1 MSLCE
6 TNGKINGKSDS
17 DIKEKPYSPFKSWIR
32 IDLEEII
39 FLPKNEYISTKRCK
53 HIDFMFKWTDRVIII
68 GFNASNFIE
77 EVQIPLNQI
86 VGIKITNK
94 NFLEISLRSNFS
106 KHFYRRIIG
115 ENGKITSSAI
125 HNDPTSGR
133 LKDPTTLVL
142 IPCQKV
148 HPSTLT
154 FINIGIQ
161 KFHLNKSST
170 IRKNANDKYLV
181 EEISN
186 PIYEQDEQ
194 DSEND
199 MLHITFQLL
208 THSRALLVPFTISL
222 ADLFLRIQ
230 YRFMII
236 IESFEYKNI
245 FDDFITVECEE
256 DWKIAKIDRDVVD
269 KLKIIIRISSR

>member
-1 MSLCE
+1 MPLCE
-6 TNGKINGKSDS
+6 TNGKNVS
-17 DIKEKPYSPFKSWIR
+17 DIKEKPYSYSAFKSWIR

-53 HIDFMFKWTDRVIII
+53 HIDFMFKWINRVIII

-77 EVQIPLNQI
+77 EFQIPLNQI

-94 NFLEISLRSNFS
+94 NYLEISLRSNFS

-115 ENGKITSSAI
+115 DDGKITSSAI
-125 HNDPTSGR
+125 HNDPTGGR
-133 LKDPTTLVL
+133 LKDTTTLVL

-170 IRKNANDKYLV
+170 IRKNATDKYLV
-181 EEISN
+181 E
-186 PIYEQDEQ
+186 
-194 DSEND
+194 
-199 MLHITFQLL
+199 LHITFQLL
-208 THSRALLVPFTISL
+208 THSRALLVPSTISL
-222 ADLFLRIQ
+222 ADLFLKIQ

-236 IESFEYKNI
+236 VESFEYKNI
-245 FDDFITVECEE
+245 FDDFITVESEE
-256 DWKIAKIDRDVVD
+256 DWKTAKIDRAVVD
-269 KLKIIIRISSR
+269 KMKIIIRISPR